1 MAVIEIVK
9 DVDKLL
15 ERADEIDIRKDNAEA
30 REQIINLKHTIK
42 ENNLVCLTAPQIGYN
57 ARIMCINFKGDIR
70 TFVNPVVGS
79 VEGMML
85 DREKCGSLGKE
96 YIHPRYNKVMMTYQ
110 TPLGAVETRT
120 FVGLAAGA
128 VQYGL
133 DMLDGILLNA
143 VGLELDENWDNATDE
158 ERDEVLE
165 MYCESLDLKR
175 KKMNK
180 ELDEDP
186 EAKSMLQAVELLTAV
201 KDGKVELQ
209 YEKVSDE
216 EAAIIDAKIKA
227 AEKADKEGE

>member
-1 MAVIEIVK
+1 
-9 DVDKLL
+9 
-15 ERADEIDIRKDNAEA
+15 
-30 REQIINLKHTIK
+30 
-42 ENNLVCLTAPQIGYN
+42 
-57 ARIMCINFKGDIR
+57 
-70 TFVNPVVGS
+70 
-79 VEGMML
+79 
-85 DREKCGSLGKE
+85 
-96 YIHPRYNKVMMTYQ
+96 MMTYQ

-120 FVGLAAGA
+120 FAGLAAGA

-143 VGLELDENWDNATDE
+143 VGLELDENWDNATEE

-227 AEKADKEGE
+227 AEKADEEGK